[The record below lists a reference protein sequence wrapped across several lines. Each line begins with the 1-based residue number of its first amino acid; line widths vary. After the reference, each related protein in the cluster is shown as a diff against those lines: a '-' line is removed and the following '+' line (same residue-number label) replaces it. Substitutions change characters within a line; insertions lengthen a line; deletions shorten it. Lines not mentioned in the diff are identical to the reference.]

1 MISFLFLTLSNERS
15 IISFHFKKMSKKNIS
30 RLRTLCINGN
40 ITELTLKGKAKT
52 SACDKECPILCIYL
66 CKLGLLFSRVHPLR
80 LIEFKANGR
89 YTARGL

>member
-52 SACDKECPILCIYL
+52 SACDKVRVSNFVYL
-66 CKLGLLFSRVHPLR
+66 PVQTWSPL
-80 LIEFKANGR
+80 
-89 YTARGL
+89 